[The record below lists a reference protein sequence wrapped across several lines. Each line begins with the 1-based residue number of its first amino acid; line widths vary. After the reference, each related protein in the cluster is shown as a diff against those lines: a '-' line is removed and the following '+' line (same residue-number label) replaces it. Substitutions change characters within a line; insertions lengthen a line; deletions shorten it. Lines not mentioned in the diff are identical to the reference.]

1 MADHPTEIVGE
12 IQAYYR
18 VRASTDKYATSPDFN
33 LREVKSHYISRWLC
47 DDIVEDILHL
57 DGLTSGVIAQKIRTL
72 LDDDA
77 LREKLGRG
85 GREFVR
91 RHFNRNQVG
100 QDIEALLFSVVKTK
114 RKVTEW

>member
-1 MADHPTEIVGE
+1 MADHPTEVVGE

-33 LREVKSHYISRWLC
+33 LREVENHYLSRWLC

-85 GREFVR
+85 RHEFVR
-91 RHFNRNQVG
+91 RHLNWNQVG
-100 QDIEALLFSVVKTK
+100 QDMEALLFRVVQAR
-114 RKVTEW
+114 RKGAEW